1 MQPKLKGSRKL
12 IIKSIKMYTVV
23 VILILIVSVLLGL
36 IVLVQN
42 SKGGGLVSNFG
53 GANQMMGV
61 RQTSDFLEKATWTLG
76 GVLVVLCLISSV
88 TLPKNSKEGAPKG
101 EVENVVAPL
110 APVETPEATTTM
122 PAASET
128 PAEATEAP
136 AEAPAE

>member
-1 MQPKLKGSRKL
+1 MQPKLNSSRKSN
-12 IIKSIKMYTVV
+12 IKSINMYTFV

-61 RQTSDFLEKATWTLG
+61 RQTTDFLEKATWTLG
-76 GVLVVLCLISSV
+76 AILVVLCLISSV
-88 TLPKNSKEGAPKG
+88 TLPKNSKEGAPKSELENIVPALPST
-101 EVENVVAPL
+101 EVPA
-110 APVETPEATTTM
+110 ATTTL
-122 PAASET
+122 PDASEA
-128 PAEATEAP
+128 PAETP

>member
-1 MQPKLKGSRKL
+1 MQPKLNSSRKSN
-12 IIKSIKMYTVV
+12 IKSINMYTLV

-61 RQTSDFLEKATWTLG
+61 RQTTDFLEKATWTLG
-76 GVLVVLCLISSV
+76 AILVVLCLISSI
-88 TLPKNSKEGAPKG
+88 TLPKNSKEGAPKSELENIVPALPST
-101 EVENVVAPL
+101 EVPA
-110 APVETPEATTTM
+110 ATTTL
-122 PAASET
+122 PASEA
-128 PAEATEAP
+128 PAETP

>member
-61 RQTSDFLEKATWTLG
+61 RQTTDFLEKATWTIG
-76 GVLVVLCLISSV
+76 GILVVLCLISSI
-88 TLPKNSKEGAPKG
+88 TLPRNSKEGAPKS
-101 EVENVVAPL
+101 EVESIIPNLPST
-110 APVETPEATTTM
+110 ETPAATTTL
-122 PAASET
+122 PAASEAPAET
-128 PAEATEAP
+128 PAETP
-136 AEAPAE
+136 AE

>member
-1 MQPKLKGSRKL
+1 
-12 IIKSIKMYTVV
+12 MYTLV

-76 GVLVVLCLISSV
+76 AILVVLCLLSSI
-88 TLPKNSKEGAPKG
+88 TLPKNSKEGTPKS
-101 EVENVVAPL
+101 ELENVIAPL
-110 APVETPEATTTM
+110 PTVETPAATTNM
-122 PAASET
+122 PASSDA

-136 AEAPAE
+136 AEAPAK

>member
-1 MQPKLKGSRKL
+1 
-12 IIKSIKMYTVV
+12 MYTAL
-23 VILILIVSVLLGL
+23 VITIMFVSVLLGL

-76 GVLVVLCLISSV
+76 GILVVLCLISSI
-88 TLPKNSKEGAPKG
+88 TLPKNSKEGTPKS
-101 EVENVVAPL
+101 ELENVIAPL
-110 APVETPEATTTM
+110 PTVETPAATTNM
-122 PAASET
+122 PASSDA